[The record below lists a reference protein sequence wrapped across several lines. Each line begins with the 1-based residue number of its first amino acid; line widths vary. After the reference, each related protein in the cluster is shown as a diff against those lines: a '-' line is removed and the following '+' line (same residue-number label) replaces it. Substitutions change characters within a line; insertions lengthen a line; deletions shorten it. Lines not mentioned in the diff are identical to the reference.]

1 MEASA
6 VLKSFLDDLHSAFP
20 DIVPTGEIDIETAVQ
35 HIEKDFFPAVMK
47 IFQKDATFFT
57 ETERSL
63 MNVNLT
69 SLWSLDSM
77 TNETREL
84 IWKNLQV
91 CVVASFLHGDFRDK
105 IGTLISTFKGLWAG
119 KDDEISKILNDE
131 NSEGHFK
138 ALLDYVTGTR
148 LAKIFLQVMEE
159 IDISEIELNFS
170 KPEELIDTL
179 KNPEHPIMKNIISKI
194 QGLLQQKLQSGGITQ
209 AQLQSEIEGI
219 KARIQSTFGNVF
231 NEALGLGGQRSGV
244 SSAALLG
251 NSPEARR
258 QRMLAR
264 LQKRQMSKK

>member
-1 MEASA
+1 MEAST

-20 DIVPTGEIDIETAVQ
+20 DIVQLSEIDIETAVQ
-35 HIEKDFFPAVMK
+35 HIEKEFFPSVLK

-63 MNVNLT
+63 MNVNL
-69 SLWSLDSM
+69 SELWGLDSM
-77 TNETREL
+77 TDLFRDT

-91 CVVASFLHGDFRDK
+91 CIVASFLHGDIKDK

-119 KDDEISKILNDE
+119 KDDEISRILNDE

-148 LAKIFLQVMEE
+148 LAKIFMQVVEE
-159 IDISEIELNFS
+159 IDIREIELDFS
-170 KPEELIDTL
+170 NPTELVDIL
-179 KNPEHPIMKNIISKI
+179 KNPEHPTMKKVISKI
-194 QGLLQQKLQSGGITQ
+194 QGLLQQKLQSGAISQ
-209 AQLQSEIEGI
+209 AQIQSEIEGI

-231 NEALGLGGQRSGV
+231 NEALGLGGQRSGT